1 MTGAPAGAATRP
13 RLGGIRVGAVAALL
27 MVVAGATHSGRT
39 SAETS
44 RFLPWT
50 EAPPAAFALKD
61 LAGRSTSM
69 ADYRGKVVL
78 VSFWATWCEFC
89 REQMLAMRRL
99 REQLAGQPFE
109 IVAVNYG
116 ESSAKVREYVRS
128 LSVDFPVIL
137 DPSQEGARAWRVR
150 VLPVSFV
157 VAPDGRPRY
166 TVLGEFDWASEEALE
181 TIRELLH

>member
-1 MTGAPAGAATRP
+1 MTGGSGGAATRL
-13 RLGGIRVGAVAALL
+13 RLGATTLGAAAALFMAVAA
-27 MVVAGATHSGRT
+27 ASSSGSA

-50 EAPPAAFALKD
+50 EAPPAAVILKD
-61 LAGRSTSM
+61 LAGRPTSI
-69 ADYRGKVVL
+69 ADYHGKVVI

-116 ESSAKVREYVRS
+116 ESPAKVREYVRS
-128 LSVDFPVIL
+128 LSVEFPVIL
-137 DPSQEGARAWRVR
+137 DPSQEGARAWQVR

-157 VAPDGRPRY
+157 VATDGRPRY
-166 TVLGEFDWASEEALE
+166 TVLGEFDWASGKALD
-181 TIRELLH
+181 TIRELLR

>member
-1 MTGAPAGAATRP
+1 VRLGVIRLGAA
-13 RLGGIRVGAVAALL
+13 AALL
-27 MVVAGATHSGRT
+27 MAVSGATGVSFGSA

-50 EAPPAAFALKD
+50 EAPPAAFVLKD
-61 LAGRSTSM
+61 LAGRPTSM
-69 ADYRGKVVL
+69 ADYHGKVVI

-99 REQLAGQPFE
+99 RDQLAGEPFE

-116 ESSAKVREYVRS
+116 ESPAKVREYVRS

-157 VAPDGRPRY
+157 VAADGRPRY
-166 TVLGEFDWASEEALE
+166 TVLGEFDWASGEALD
-181 TIRELLH
+181 TIRDLLR

>member
-1 MTGAPAGAATRP
+1 MTREPAGAATRP
-13 RLGGIRVGAVAALL
+13 RLGATRLGAVAALL
-27 MVVAGATHSGRT
+27 IAVAGTTTGSA
-39 SAETS
+39 SAESS

-50 EAPPAAFALKD
+50 EAPPAAFVLKD
-61 LAGRSTSM
+61 LAGRPTSM
-69 ADYRGKVVL
+69 ADYHGKVVI

-116 ESSAKVREYVRS
+116 ESPAKVREYVRS
-128 LSVDFPVIL
+128 LSVDFPVML

-157 VAPDGRPRY
+157 VATDGRPRY
-166 TVLGEFDWASEEALE
+166 TVLGEFDWASDEALE
-181 TIRELLH
+181 TIRELLR